1 MVGEHEHRCV
11 VGRLGPPPPCPV
23 RVPRAAARP
32 EHVLPMMYAP
42 VFACRSARRCLSAS
56 RPGWSVSNIHA
67 VSASAPVPNGCSRV
81 WSGPAVNPSR
91 EMARFAV
98 TMLMWR
104 MLHHAIRRAITARPG
119 CAVIA
124 CRMASRSARRAST
137 RSAPSRSV
145 TSALHL
151 GHQGL
156 RDRDDVAPAVGGQD
170 ELGPLVGRVGDAHQV
185 AAVLE
190 VADELGHGLLGHLR
204 AVGEHAHRRPGVV
217 QVLEHRRVGG
227 AHVPVP
233 PFGEPGDDQVV
244 DRHERLA
251 HEDGE
256 VGGALAA
263 GQDRDP
269 P

>member
-1 MVGEHEHRCV
+1 
-11 VGRLGPPPPCPV
+11 
-23 RVPRAAARP
+23 
-32 EHVLPMMYAP
+32 
-42 VFACRSARRCLSAS
+42 
-56 RPGWSVSNIHA
+56 
-67 VSASAPVPNGCSRV
+67 
-81 WSGPAVNPSR
+81 
-91 EMARFAV
+91 MARFAV

-104 MLHHAIRRAITARPG
+104 MLHHGNRRAITARPRVCG
-119 CAVIA
+119 DRVPDGVEVGAEGEHAVG
-124 CRMASRSARRAST
+124 T
-137 RSAPSRSV
+137 QQVGHQP
-145 TSALHL
+145 LHL
-151 GHQGL
+151 GHEGL

-170 ELGPLVGRVGDAHQV
+170 ELGPLVGRVGDAHQM
-185 AAVLE
+185 AALLE
-190 VADELGHGLLGHLR
+190 VADEFGHGLLGHLR